1 VTHEVGEGPERKI
14 MDLYV
19 LRHGVAAARGEWQGS
34 DDERPLTEDGRTE
47 MDRVAAALARL
58 GLGLDLIVTSPLA
71 RALQT
76 AEIVAG
82 RLGLQDKLVLDEQ
95 LGAGFGAGRLPKVLR
110 TYEDAKSLMLVGHE
124 PGLSEAVGS
133 LVGGRIVLKKGGVAY
148 VQLADAALK
157 KGVLAWLLQPRTIGL

>member
-1 VTHEVGEGPERKI
+1 

-19 LRHGVAAARGEWQGS
+19 LRHGTAIARGEWEGS
-34 DDERPLTEDGRTE
+34 DGGRPLTDEGREE
-47 MDRVAAALARL
+47 MVRVAAALAKL

-76 AEIVAG
+76 AEVVAEH
-82 RLGLQDKLVLDEQ
+82 LGMQDKMVLDER

-110 TYEDAKSLMLVGHE
+110 TYADAKSLMLVGHE
-124 PGLSEAVGS
+124 PGLSEAVGT
-133 LVGGRIVLKKGGVAY
+133 LVGGRIILKKGGVAY
-148 VQLADAALK
+148 VQLADAATK